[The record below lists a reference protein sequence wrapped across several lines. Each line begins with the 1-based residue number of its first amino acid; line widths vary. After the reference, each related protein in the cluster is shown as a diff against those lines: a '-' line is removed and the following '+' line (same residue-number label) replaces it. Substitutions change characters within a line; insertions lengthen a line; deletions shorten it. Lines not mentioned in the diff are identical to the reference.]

1 MLIDSHC
8 HLESFDKAGEVP
20 AVLERARAA
29 GVVELITIGTSSE
42 DWGRYARLAAGHPG
56 VVHWTA
62 GLHPCSVDENWRDEL
77 TQLGTWFGSEPLPV
91 ALGECGLDYFHLPK
105 DAADAARLVDLQKQA
120 FRAQLELALQF
131 DCPLVVHSRN
141 AHDDCVRMIDASGV
155 DWRKV
160 VFHCFTGNAEQ
171 LRQVNERGGRGSFT
185 GVVTYKNAA
194 AVREAAIAQG
204 LGRLMVETDAPYL
217 TPEPHRKLRNEPA
230 FVRLTALELAA
241 GFEIPLEDL
250 AATATAN
257 TREFFGL

>member
-1 MLIDSHC
+1 
-8 HLESFDKAGEVP
+8 
-20 AVLERARAA
+20 
-29 GVVELITIGTSSE
+29 
-42 DWGRYARLAAGHPG
+42 
-56 VVHWTA
+56 
-62 GLHPCSVDENWRDEL
+62 
-77 TQLGTWFGSEPLPV
+77 
-91 ALGECGLDYFHLPK
+91 LGECGLDYFHLPK

-160 VFHCFTGNAEQ
+160 VFHCFTGNAEATAAGERAGRARVVHRSRHLQ
-171 LRQVNERGGRGSFT
+171 ECRRRARGGHRPG
-185 GVVTYKNAA
+185 AWA
-194 AVREAAIAQG
+194 
-204 LGRLMVETDAPYL
+204 LMVETDAPYL